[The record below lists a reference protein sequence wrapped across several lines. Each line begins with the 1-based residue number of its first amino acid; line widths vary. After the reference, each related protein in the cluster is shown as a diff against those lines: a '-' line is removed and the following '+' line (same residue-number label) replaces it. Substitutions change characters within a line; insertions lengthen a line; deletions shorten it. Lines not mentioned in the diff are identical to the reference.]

1 METQRAASP
10 HCGVLGVGWGGHT
23 KIKNPKGDAAPQLW
37 APGCWSQSSQRHR
50 PGTAGDHGEPRR
62 DAVSPCRAAERCP
75 PPRHAPLRGP
85 APVPSPRAAAASPTG
100 EAALPVPCPQKN
112 ETDAPQAAQVGS
124 WGFGTTGDPTPH
136 PFTPSMERNRSPCP
150 CWVTA
155 LMSPGSKPLKTVP
168 TPVPLRWPVLLAFP
182 SRFLSLRQQLLVASH
197 SAFCFLPLFSQGK
210 TLRSRPRSGSSQGD
224 TEPTAPVPAPKPRCR
239 ALGSGNPALD
249 AWEWGRGLRVGAK
262 PPELP

>member
-1 METQRAASP
+1 MTQPHSSKLGAAGPRAASAT
-10 HCGVLGVGWGGHT
+10 GL
-23 KIKNPKGDAAPQLW
+23 APLV
-37 APGCWSQSSQRHR
+37 
-50 PGTAGDHGEPRR
+50 TT
-62 DAVSPCRAAERCP
+62 VSPGGTRCP
-75 PPRHAPLRGP
+75 RVGQQSGVPPLATHLSVAPLRSLHLVLLQHRP
-85 APVPSPRAAAASPTG
+85 PERQLCPSRVPR
-100 EAALPVPCPQKN
+100 PQKN

-124 WGFGTTGDPTPH
+124 WGSGTTGDPTPH
-136 PFTPSMERNRSPCP
+136 PFTPNMERNRSSCP

-182 SRFLSLRQQLLVASH
+182 SRFLSLRQQLLVASR

-224 TEPTAPVPAPKPRCR
+224 AEPTAPVPVPKPRCR

-249 AWEWGRGLRVGAK
+249 TWEWGRGLRVGAK